1 MNWIEKCLYCHFK
14 KKNLILIKK
23 NKTSKLSSS
32 LTSFHGKKYTNKSLA
47 FFRYDSTGMFH
58 WTPARAI
65 EECIIVSVT
74 SYSMMSDIKIMR
86 SWNAQKCTRVS
97 DRCFRLQDKKEAAM
111 TVLNGH
117 VVVSS
122 KPSIQTCLRSFICK
136 KYSFLKFWFYHF
148 INQMTWGSE
157 RGATSFA

>member
-1 MNWIEKCLYCHFK
+1 M
-14 KKNLILIKK
+14 KK

-86 SWNAQKCTRVS
+86 SWNAQKWIRLRS
-97 DRCFRLQDKKEAAM
+97 DHCSRLQDKKEAAM

-117 VVVSS
+117 VVVSCEYHIPTYS
-122 KPSIQTCLRSFICK
+122 KSFICK
-136 KYSFLKFWFYHF
+136 MIFLFKNWVYHF
-148 INQMTWGSE
+148 IYQMTWGSE